1 VRKTLLSTKNTHI
14 GPAKLR
20 DDKSRCVRTLSRLST
35 AFEVYWKEKKKIK
48 GKKNLFGLQ
57 PPRSNI
63 SKSST
68 ERATPGFSEKIM
80 IFYRKLS

>member
-1 VRKTLLSTKNTHI
+1 MRKTLLSTKNTHI

-48 GKKNLFGLQ
+48 GKKKTFWSSATEVKHQQEFNRKGNPRLF
-57 PPRSNI
+57 
-63 SKSST
+63 
-68 ERATPGFSEKIM
+68 
-80 IFYRKLS
+80 